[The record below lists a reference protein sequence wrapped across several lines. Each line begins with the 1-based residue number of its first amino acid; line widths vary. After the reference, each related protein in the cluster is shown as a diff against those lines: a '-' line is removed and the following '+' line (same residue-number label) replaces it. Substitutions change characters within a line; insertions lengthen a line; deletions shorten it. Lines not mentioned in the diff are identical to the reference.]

1 MKKGDLVRIYS
12 TQNPPVKAIVLEDYK
27 GDKLVRVYIPSTGEK
42 RTCHASQ
49 VQLHKRAQRPTL
61 STKDKDENQTTNE

>member
-1 MKKGDLVRIYS
+1 MKKGDLVRIHF
-12 TQNPPVKAIVLEDYK
+12 TQRSPVKAIVLEDYK
-27 GDKLVRVYIPSTGEK
+27 GDKLVRVYVPSTGEK
-42 RTCHASQ
+42 QTFHASQ